1 MIFNI
6 FVSPVYIFLENR
18 FQVNFVSMDAEHFKS
33 KPNLNLSKLF
43 GTVYFVQN
51 ICVIMNDSYHWIW
64 SLSFVARTPQ
74 VCEMTLKRKHGLD
87 LPSSS
92 CSTFTARLSTSFSAQ
107 EHKPNTLSYR
117 LLSNSGRESQNQ
129 TQSQVATL
137 KKTKN
142 KKQKTKHRARIA
154 LGGGGGGWGVGCPK
168 VDAYLWG
175 ALTSS
180 RHRGEVEI
188 LCFQGEQNKQ
198 LQRNLN
204 APHVNFPPTVTCFC
218 GD

>member
-6 FVSPVYIFLENR
+6 FVSPVHIFLENR
-18 FQVNFVSMDAEHFKS
+18 FQVKFVSMDAEHFKS

-43 GTVYFVQN
+43 GTLYFVQN
-51 ICVIMNDSYHWIW
+51 IFVIMNNSWIW
-64 SLSFVARTPQ
+64 SLSFVARTSQ
-74 VCEMTLKRKHGLD
+74 VCEMTLKRKHALN

-92 CSTFTARLSTSFSAQ
+92 CSTFNARSSTSFSAQ
-107 EHKPNTLSYR
+107 EHKANTLSYS

-137 KKTKN
+137 KKQ
-142 KKQKTKHRARIA
+142 KQKKTP
-154 LGGGGGGWGVGCPK
+154 GQNSTGWWWVEWGVGCPK